1 MSTWKNSIK
10 KYTYNHAAKTGKIYE
25 GKNWYWIQQ
34 YVMWTSNN
42 WAHGHLPAM
51 VTCLYDPEVF
61 LIDDEYKEKYNIEVN
76 VQSEVEK
83 AELYML
89 AQCQS
94 NDNQLL

>member
-1 MSTWKNSIK
+1 
-10 KYTYNHAAKTGKIYE
+10 
-25 GKNWYWIQQ
+25 
-34 YVMWTSNN
+34 
-42 WAHGHLPAM
+42 M

-61 LIDDEYKEKYNIEVN
+61 LIDDEYKEKYNKEVN